1 MQLLAIKLNL
11 FLYEGPGREKLGLQV
26 LTFASNRIN
35 RRILDCAI
43 LEALR
48 ALSFQV
54 PVQMVL
60 DVSRI
65 VGEVAQAERYVDP
78 MALF

>member
-11 FLYEGPGREKLGLQV
+11 FLYEGPGREKLGLEV
-26 LTFASNRIN
+26 ITFASNRIN

-48 ALSFQV
+48 AFGFQV

-60 DVSRI
+60 NVRGI
-65 VGEVAQAERYVDP
+65 VGKVAQAERYVDP